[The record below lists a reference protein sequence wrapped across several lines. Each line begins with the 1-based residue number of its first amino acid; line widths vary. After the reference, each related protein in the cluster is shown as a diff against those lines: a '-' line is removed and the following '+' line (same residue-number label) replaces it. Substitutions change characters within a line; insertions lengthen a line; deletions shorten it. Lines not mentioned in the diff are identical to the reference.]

1 MKRIVFTFSLL
12 LLSSIAFSQSLVAAA
27 TLNFVRPTNTAGAF
41 STIKILVNDQHIGDI
56 ENGSTFIYKLFVS
69 SKGSVNLAVNS
80 SIYNKSVSFE
90 VEPGKTYNLETGFND
105 QGLFL
110 LAIDDEAYS
119 KHAQNLRSSQQGVA
133 TQSSTQSTFIA
144 SPSKAQESSGSTQ
157 PISQFDINRNNGSV
171 TYQYE
176 KELDSEAIRKQ
187 WLEKGG
193 TLKGKSFTGGLSYLF
208 QETDDF
214 YLEGYGINAAFNE
227 NIINL
232 KVPQYTQGP
241 APWSSFHW
249 GYGIAGSYTNT
260 LVEIETIDV
269 DGLGNI
275 YYTTMEVES
284 SFANLMVNLNAGFT
298 FGLGRFLS
306 QTQWKGAVLEL
317 NYKPTLNM
325 WIPEEGEST
334 TSFNFSGF
342 SIDFNSSDFNATMNK
357 IAPKANFKFSLFLLP
372 PVDDLPF
379 FISISLGAIW
389 YSK

>member
-1 MKRIVFTFSLL
+1 MKKIIFTFSLL
-12 LLSSIAFSQSLVAAA
+12 ILSSIVFSQSLVAPA
-27 TLNFVRPTNTAGAF
+27 TLNFVRPSNSAGAF
-41 STIKILVNDQHIGDI
+41 SSVKILVNDQHIGDI
-56 ENGSTFIYKLFVS
+56 ENGSTYSYKLFIS
-69 SKGSVNLAVNS
+69 AKGNISVNVNS
-80 SIYNKSVSFE
+80 SIYNKSISFD
-90 VEPGKTYNLETGFND
+90 VEPGKTYNFETGFVD

-110 LAIDDEAYS
+110 LAIDDAAYS
-119 KHAQNLRSSQQGVA
+119 KHAQNLNGSQQGKA
-133 TQSSTQSTFIA
+133 TQTANQSAFVA
-144 SPSKAQESSGSTQ
+144 SPSRGQEASESSQ
-157 PISQFDINRNNGSV
+157 PISQFDINRKDGSV

-193 TLKGKSFTGGLSYLF
+193 TLKGTSFTGGVSYLF

-214 YLEGYGINAAFNE
+214 YLEGYGVNAAYNQ
-227 NIINL
+227 NVINL
-232 KVPQYTQGP
+232 KVPQYTKGP

-269 DGLGNI
+269 DGFGNI

-306 QTQWKGAVLEL
+306 QTQWKGAVVEL

-342 SIDFNSSDFNATMNK
+342 SIDFNSSDFNSTMNK
-357 IAPKANFKFSLFLLP
+357 IAPKANFKFSLFFLP

-379 FISISLGAIW
+379 FVSISLGAVW